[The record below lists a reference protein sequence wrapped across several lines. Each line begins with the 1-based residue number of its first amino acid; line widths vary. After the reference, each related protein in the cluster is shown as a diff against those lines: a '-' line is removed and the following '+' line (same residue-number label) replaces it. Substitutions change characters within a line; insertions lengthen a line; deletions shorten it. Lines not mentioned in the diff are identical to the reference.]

1 MNTKLAA
8 VFALAFVPM
17 LGCSTPPPPPAAMTP
32 AMTPVALVDPPPPMI
47 AKPLPPEPRLAMGG
61 RVCKLGTSCLE
72 MDERPFEVCLVGGT
86 KHCVDKGVELLP
98 AQGHEPESPPAT
110 VPVSR

>member
-8 VFALAFVPM
+8 VFALVAVPM
-17 LGCSTPPPPPAAMTP
+17 SGCSTPPPAPV
-32 AMTPVALVDPPPPMI
+32 AMTPVAQIEPPPPMI
-47 AKPLPPEPRLAMGG
+47 AKGLPLEPRLAMGG

-110 VPVSR
+110 VTVSR